1 MLSKSVSGFF
11 TRLRDATREIHD
23 VRSLAGTSM
32 FAALTV
38 ILDRIAT
45 FQVSQILEIGFSFI
59 AVGASAYLYGP
70 WLAGLSGVV
79 VDILAYFLRPNGGFF
94 VGFTLNQ
101 FLLGFIYGCWLYK
114 KPVTLWR
121 CAAACLSVV
130 LVLNLCLTPVWLH
143 LMYGNSLVLSTLR
156 IVKNIIKFPVDTAL
170 LYVVLKFAE
179 VRLVPHLRRM

>member
-11 TRLRDATREIHD
+11 SRMRAAAREVHD

-32 FAALTV
+32 FAAITV

-45 FQVSQILEIGFSFI
+45 FQVSQILEIGFSFV
-59 AVGASAYLYGP
+59 AVAASAYLYGP
-70 WLAGLSGVV
+70 WLAGLSG
-79 VDILAYFLRPNGGFF
+79 FF
-94 VGFTLNQ
+94 IGFTLNQ

-130 LVLNLCLTPVWLH
+130 LVLNLFLTPLWLN
-143 LMYGNSLVLSTLR
+143 LMYGNAFVITTLR
-156 IVKNIIKFPVDTAL
+156 LVKNIVKFPIDTVL

-179 VRLVPHLRRM
+179 KRLAPHLRRV